1 MKELVEHM
9 ARISNPQNQNKNVS
23 VGKLWNYLQKHKHWS
38 PFEMVS
44 ICLEINT
51 TRAIGRQLLRHRSF
65 SFQEFSQRYADPTE
79 PLGFSFQEAR
89 TQDLSNR
96 QNSHKTEDRGLM
108 RFWEA
113 AQARVKDIA
122 LSEYIQAL
130 SNGIA
135 KEQARALLPEG
146 LTNSRLYMNGTLRSW
161 LHFIEV
167 RTDVSAQEEVRQ
179 LAEECSTII
188 TNLIEGET
196 NL

>member
-1 MKELVEHM
+1 MCI
-9 ARISNPQNQNKNVS
+9 R
-23 VGKLWNYLQKHKHWS
+23 
-38 PFEMVS
+38 
-44 ICLEINT
+44 
-51 TRAIGRQLLRHRSF
+51 
-65 SFQEFSQRYADPTE
+65 
-79 PLGFSFQEAR
+79 
-89 TQDLSNR
+89 
-96 QNSHKTEDRGLM
+96 DR
-108 RFWEA
+108 
-113 AQARVKDIA
+113 ARVKDIA